1 MEKEIPASAFLC
13 VSMGAAGEE
22 EGREAGRIEGDNK
35 WGDAGGEQRC
45 NGGGEGRARL

>member
-22 EGREAGRIEGDNK
+22 EGREGGRKN
-35 WGDAGGEQRC
+35 R
-45 NGGGEGRARL
+45 R